1 MKKNV
6 LIIEDEKHS
15 RTALINIT
23 KKCDENCNIF
33 DTDNVSE
40 AYRYAMEQDI
50 DLFLID
56 IILDKQNR
64 HDASGMIFAE
74 RMRQLDRYKYTPII
88 FITSLVD
95 QGLNALHN
103 IHCYN
108 YIEKPFDIQ
117 KVQQNIID
125 ALGAPSAEDREITS
139 FTFHKDGVLF
149 HIPVEKIMYYETHG
163 RKSYIHLKDEIIEIP
178 YKSCKSIQSEL
189 PRKDFLK
196 CNGSTVVNKKYLY
209 MSDKMNR
216 YITLTNGETL
226 EISRVMKKS
235 FFEDLK

>member
-1 MKKNV
+1 MK
-6 LIIEDEKHS
+6 
-15 RTALINIT
+15 NIQELPWSIL
-23 KKCDENCNIF
+23 CDENCNIF

-40 AYRYAMEQDI
+40 AYRYAIEQDI

-139 FTFHKDGVLF
+139 HFTKMAFCFIYLL
-149 HIPVEKIMYYETHG
+149 
-163 RKSYIHLKDEIIEIP
+163 RK
-178 YKSCKSIQSEL
+178 
-189 PRKDFLK
+189 
-196 CNGSTVVNKKYLY
+196 
-209 MSDKMNR
+209 
-216 YITLTNGETL
+216 
-226 EISRVMKKS
+226 
-235 FFEDLK
+235 